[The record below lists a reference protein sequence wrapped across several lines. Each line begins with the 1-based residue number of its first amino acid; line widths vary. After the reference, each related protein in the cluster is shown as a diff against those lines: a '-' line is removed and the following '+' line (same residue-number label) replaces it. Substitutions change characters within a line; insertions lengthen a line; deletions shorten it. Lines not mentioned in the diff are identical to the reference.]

1 MTTLLV
7 EEFFFQSRGP
17 YSFLIKDGQCCGLT
31 GPSGSGKSLLL
42 RALAD
47 LDPHS
52 GTVMLD
58 DVISTAISAPNWRK
72 KVGLLP
78 AESVW
83 WFDRVG
89 DHFSR
94 EIDTQFEWFGHLGF
108 ERDVLSWQVH
118 HLSTGEK
125 QRLSILRLLHNRP
138 QALLLDEPTASLD
151 SQNIERAEQ
160 LLISYSRKNVSPV
173 LWVSHDTEQLERVAR
188 SLMMMNQDGQLTV
201 QKG

>member
-7 EEFFFQSRGP
+7 KELSFQGRGP
-17 YSFLIKDGQCCGLT
+17 FSFVIKAGHCCGLT

-52 GTVMLD
+52 GTVMLAD
-58 DVISTAISAPNWRK
+58 TDAASISAPKWRK

-94 EIDTQFEWFGHLGF
+94 ELDPDHEWFGHLGF
-108 ERDVLSWQVH
+108 EPDVLSWQVH

-125 QRLSILRLLHNRP
+125 QRLGILRLLHNRP
-138 QALLLDEPTASLD
+138 EALLLDEPTASLD
-151 SQNIERAEQ
+151 SRNIGRAEQ
-160 LLISYSRKNVSPV
+160 LLVSYSEENESPV
-173 LWVSHDTEQLERVAR
+173 LWVSHDQEQLGRVAR
-188 SLMMMNQDGQLTV
+188 SLMIMNQDGQLTA
-201 QKG
+201 QEG